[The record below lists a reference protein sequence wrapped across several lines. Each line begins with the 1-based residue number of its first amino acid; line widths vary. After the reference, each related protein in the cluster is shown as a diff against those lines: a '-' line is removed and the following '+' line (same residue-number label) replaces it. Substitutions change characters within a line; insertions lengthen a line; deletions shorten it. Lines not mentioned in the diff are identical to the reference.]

1 MRRGEKGHFHHIAGP
16 YLANY
21 AREASWREDNRRV
34 SNGDQTQHAVRLAMT
49 SGPSVDDLSVNQFHA
64 VVLAKDARPV
74 SCPYPEPALAG
85 HAVGCPTPP
94 SIAPSRPG

>member
-34 SNGDQTQHAVRLAMT
+34 SNGDQTQHAVKLAMT
-49 SGPSVDDLSVNQFHA
+49 SGPSVDFRGYWRKHVKIGAAD
-64 VVLAKDARPV
+64 
-74 SCPYPEPALAG
+74 
-85 HAVGCPTPP
+85 
-94 SIAPSRPG
+94 